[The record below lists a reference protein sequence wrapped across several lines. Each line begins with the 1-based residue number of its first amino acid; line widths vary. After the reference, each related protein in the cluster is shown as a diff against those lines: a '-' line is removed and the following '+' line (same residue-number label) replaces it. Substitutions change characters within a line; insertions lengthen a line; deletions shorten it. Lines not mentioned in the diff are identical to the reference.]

1 MPIAVHAVTEAEFK
15 TWVEQAKKN
24 AGVIPPN
31 PNVLAVAARTDTGNV
46 QR

>member
-1 MPIAVHAVTEAEFK
+1 VTEAEFK

-24 AGVIPPN
+24 AGNIPPNPSGLAN
-31 PNVLAVAARTDTGNV
+31 PNVLAVAARTDTGNI